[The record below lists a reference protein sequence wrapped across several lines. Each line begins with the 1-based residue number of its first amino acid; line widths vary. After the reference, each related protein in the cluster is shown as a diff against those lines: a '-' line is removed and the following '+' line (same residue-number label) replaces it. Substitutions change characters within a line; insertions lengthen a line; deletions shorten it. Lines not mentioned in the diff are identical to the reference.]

1 MPRLASRTNRL
12 LAQLVDYFVAG
23 TIAFYPLLVGAI
35 FALLPSLLFGFLYL
49 ITSDGFP
56 NGQTVGKRLLGIA
69 TVNATTYLPFS
80 MGQSIL
86 RNLLLNFLGWI
97 DWIFIFG
104 QRRQRLGDRAANT
117 IVVDINWL
125 IDRHVQ
131 SYSVR

>member
-1 MPRLASRTNRL
+1 
-12 LAQLVDYFVAG
+12 
-23 TIAFYPLLVGAI
+23 
-35 FALLPSLLFGFLYL
+35 
-49 ITSDGFP
+49 
-56 NGQTVGKRLLGIA
+56 
-69 TVNATTYLPFS
+69 
-80 MGQSIL
+80 
-86 RNLLLNFLGWI
+86 LLLNFLGWI